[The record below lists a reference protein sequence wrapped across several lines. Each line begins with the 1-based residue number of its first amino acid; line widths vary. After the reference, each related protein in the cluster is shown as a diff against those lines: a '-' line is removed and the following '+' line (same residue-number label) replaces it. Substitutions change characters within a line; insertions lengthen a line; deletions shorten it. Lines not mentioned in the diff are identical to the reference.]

1 MESSYYLEVQ
11 VGSSENKLEIMSFQT
26 LKALPQCHAF
36 SNKFIPLYFIFPKWL
51 FQLGTK
57 FSNAEGF
64 GGHLI

>member
-1 MESSYYLEVQ
+1 MESSYCLEVQ
-11 VGSSENKLEIMSFQT
+11 AGSSENKLEIISFQT
-26 LKALPQCHAF
+26 LNPSPNAMLSPTSPYH
-36 SNKFIPLYFIFPKWL
+36 LIFPKRL